1 MAWREPNEP
10 KWKSRMQGEIKRLR
24 QDLNLLERERKGEL
38 VTRRNR
44 KLRDLE
50 EKYKVKSKGIKT
62 VIEELKQRMI
72 AKSAKIKRCE
82 QRITEFR

>member
-1 MAWREPNEP
+1 MEEQNA
-10 KWKSRMQGEIKRLR
+10 GEIKRLR
-24 QDLNLLERERKGEL
+24 QDLNLLEKERKGEL
-38 VTRRNR
+38 GRKRNR